1 MHLVFSFSVIHVY
14 FFLPFKKKNE
24 GISRQE
30 TSCVNLTR
38 HFLRCAGA
46 GRVSSV
52 PKPTP
57 PHPYFLYWWW
67 YPKISWTHFNPSISK
82 NKKKMKRKHHL
93 WLLPLALALR
103 EVHLLSAKPISHVG
117 IHFVLFYTLT
127 AFNEMP

>member
-67 YPKISWTHFNPSISK
+67 YPKISWTHFNPSIPK
-82 NKKKMKRKHHL
+82 NKKKNEKKTPPM
-93 WLLPLALALR
+93 AIT
-103 EVHLLSAKPISHVG
+103 LSFSLEGGAFIISQTY
-117 IHFVLFYTLT
+117 IPCRYSLCLVLYSDRF
-127 AFNEMP
+127 